1 MHLGISKYLLISI
14 SLLLVSFLG
23 IILNRTSIII
33 IFISIELMLLSIN
46 YNFIIYSRFL
56 DDILGQIFSLH
67 FLTLGASESAIGLGL
82 VVMFY
87 RIRNN
92 IAVSEMIIRF

>member
-1 MHLGISKYLLISI
+1 MPISLTKYLIISI
-14 SLLLVSFLG
+14 SLLTISFLG

-56 DDILGQIFSLH
+56 DDILGQLFSLH
-67 FLTLGASESAIGLGL
+67 FLTLGAAESAIGLGL

-92 IAVSEMIIRF
+92 IAVNSMIIRF

>member
-1 MHLGISKYLLISI
+1 
-14 SLLLVSFLG
+14 
-23 IILNRTSIII
+23 
-33 IFISIELMLLSIN
+33 MLLSIN